1 MVPGMEEH
9 APHELR
15 PEEAPPAE
23 ERRPRPTPAQ
33 LLLGALVAV
42 LFAASAVA
50 AAIISFEWNP
60 AGPVVVVVAAIA
72 GGSFALRRVGDVAL
86 ESAAV
91 GLIVGGIATV
101 LFWPFF
107 DVG

>member
-1 MVPGMEEH
+1 MEEH
-9 APHELR
+9 APHELE
-15 PEEAPPAE
+15 PEQSPAAE

-50 AAIISFEWNP
+50 AAIISFDWNP

-91 GLIVGGIATV
+91 GLIVGGIVTV